1 MLNLRVLNNLVVL
14 ADEANFSRAAIR
26 LGITQPALSRS
37 IAQLEAQCGMRLFD
51 RRRSGVTPT
60 MIGLDLLS
68 KARGVLG
75 HAAGLEQDMMMQNL
89 GETGRISIG
98 IGPLSAGALLQ
109 QLLSESLLRWP
120 MLSVSVSVAPTSR
133 MVERILAADLDF
145 CICAQNTLDP
155 SPALSIFRLAQFRMG
170 YFVRAGHPIL
180 TSSAL
185 PSRDDLARFPRAT
198 GRSPTATSPWSANM
212 FDALGPT
219 LECDDF
225 GALKQITLL
234 TDAIWLTSER
244 LVVNELASGKI
255 AELPLAIKKDQRQTD
270 IVLVQL
276 RNRTLSPASLQLGNL
291 AREILQR

>member
-75 HAAGLEQDMMMQNL
+75 QSAGLDQDMMMQSL
-89 GETGRISIG
+89 GEAGRISIG

-145 CICAQNTLDP
+145 CICTQKTLDP
-155 SPALSIFRLAQFRMG
+155 NPALSLVSLAQFRMG
-170 YFVRAGHPIL
+170 YFVRAGHPIV
-180 TSSAL
+180 TSSDL
-185 PSRDDLARFPRAT
+185 PTRDDLARFPRAT

-212 FDALGPT
+212 FDTLGPT

-225 GALKQITLL
+225 GVLKQITLR

-244 LVVNELASGKI
+244 LVVEELASGKI
-255 AELPLAIKKDQRQTD
+255 VELPLAIEQDLQQTD

-291 AREILQR
+291 AREILQN